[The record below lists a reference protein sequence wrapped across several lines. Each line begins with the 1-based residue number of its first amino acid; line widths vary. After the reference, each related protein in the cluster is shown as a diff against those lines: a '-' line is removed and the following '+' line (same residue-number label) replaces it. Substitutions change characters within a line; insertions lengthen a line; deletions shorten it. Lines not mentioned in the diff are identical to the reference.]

1 MSTIKVQN
9 LSFQYENQES
19 LIFDDVSFMLDS
31 SWKLALIGR
40 NGKGKTTLLKL
51 LNKDLKCSGT
61 IDIKE
66 NTLYFPFTVNSE
78 LNAYEIYHDKNN
90 KYEDW
95 RLENEVTLLD
105 LDKSILNKPYKL
117 LSKGEQTKILLSIL
131 FLNDHSFLLIDEPTN
146 HLDTNGRNILARYL
160 NSKKGF
166 ILVSHDR
173 AFIDKCCD
181 HVLSLERNRI
191 NIEQGNFSSWYMNK
205 TNSDNYE
212 INTNEKLKKDI
223 KRLKES
229 AKQKEKWSNSAE
241 EKKLHPTERGFID
254 RGYLGHK
261 AAKVMKS
268 SKNTQNRMNKAI
280 EEKSKLLKNIEE
292 VEDLKIKQL
301 SNYKG
306 RLIDVSNLSIKYNG
320 DKIFDNV
327 SFYIENEDR
336 VQIKGRNGAGKT
348 SIIKL
353 ILGDKIDY
361 LGNVFIHGNMK
372 FSYISQDTS
381 IVKGTID
388 DFINNNNIDKTLFK
402 TILRKLD
409 FDRDEL
415 IKDINELSEGQK
427 KKIMI
432 AKSLSEE
439 ANIYIW
445 DEPLN
450 YVDIYTRMQIEKL
463 IIEYKPTLIFIEH
476 DEYFSNTIATKIISI
491 DI

>member
-1 MSTIKVQN
+1 MSTIKVQH

-19 LIFDDVSFMLDS
+19 LIFDDVSFVIDS

-40 NGKGKTTLLKL
+40 NGKGKTTFLKL
-51 LNKDLKCSGT
+51 LNKELRYSGN

-66 NTLYFPFTVNSE
+66 NTLYFPFEVNSDT
-78 LNAYEIYHDKNN
+78 NSYEIYHVKNN
-90 KYEDW
+90 EYEDW

-105 LDKSILNKPYKL
+105 LDKSILNKPFKI

-131 FLNDHSFLLIDEPTN
+131 FLNNNSYLLIDEPTN
-146 HLDTNGRNILARYL
+146 HLDSLGRDILAKYL
-160 NSKKGF
+160 NRKKGF

-205 TNSDNYE
+205 TNNDNYE
-212 INTNEKLKKDI
+212 INTNEKLRKDI

-229 AKQKEKWSNSAE
+229 AKQKESWSNSAE
-241 EKKLHPTERGFID
+241 QKKFHPVERGFID
-254 RGYLGHK
+254 KGYLGHK
-261 AAKVMKS
+261 ASKIMKGAKNS
-268 SKNTQNRMNKAI
+268 QNRMNKAI

-292 VEDLKIKQL
+292 VDDLKIKQL
-301 SNYKG
+301 NNYSG
-306 RLIDVSNLSIKYNG
+306 RLVDISSLSIKYN
-320 DKIFDNV
+320 DYKIFDNV
-327 SFYIENEDR
+327 NFYVENKDR
-336 VQIKGRNGAGKT
+336 VQIKGKNGAGKT

-353 ILGDKIDY
+353 ILGDKINY
-361 LGNVFIHGNMK
+361 SGNVFIHGNMK

-381 IVKGTID
+381 IVNGKID
-388 DFINNNNIDKTLFK
+388 DFIEKNNINKTLFK

-450 YVDIYTRMQIEKL
+450 YIDIYSRMQIEKL
-463 IIEYKPTLIFIEH
+463 IMENKPTLLFIEH
-476 DEYFSNTIATKIISI
+476 DEYFSNKIATKVININT
-491 DI
+491 